1 VHSTQLAI
9 PLILVLQIVF
19 TVGLIWMLS
28 AINVFIPDLSQ
39 MIAVLILFLML
50 VSPIAYTQEMI
61 PKELIPFMYPN
72 PLYYLIMLYRDA
84 AFIGVIKP
92 GLLAIFTVISFSTF
106 FLGGFVFSRLKPL
119 FADYV

>member
-1 VHSTQLAI
+1 
-9 PLILVLQIVF
+9 
-19 TVGLIWMLS
+19 
-28 AINVFIPDLSQ
+28 
-39 MIAVLILFLML
+39 
-50 VSPIAYTQEMI
+50 
-61 PKELIPFMYPN
+61 
-72 PLYYLIMLYRDA
+72 MLYRDA